1 MTRIRQCNGQ
11 ETGFS
16 ASWTKPVRA
25 SADIGIALKTGEPWA
40 VFFHLREP
48 CFPRGSHG
56 SSRDKTSM
64 RTLANTRIFEISQAL
79 SVWLPTNNVGRFR
92 GKNWTNFDK
101 PLQFNE
107 KYAFIE

>member
-40 VFFHLREP
+40 VFSIF
-48 CFPRGSHG
+48 GSHVSHAALMAQAEIRRLCEPWLTPG
-56 SSRDKTSM
+56 
-64 RTLANTRIFEISQAL
+64 IFEISQAL

-92 GKNWTNFDK
+92 SKNLTNFDK